1 MSLFDSLVAAV
12 IKADSKVEPPTP
24 PTPPTPPIPPTP
36 PTPPIPPTPP
46 TQPTPEFDYK
56 AEYEK
61 LVVQNA
67 NLQKQLSE
75 SQLANLNLL
84 NMTPVNDTK
93 SFSEIMRENEYHPLY
108 NERRK

>member
-12 IKADSKVEPPTP
+12 IKADSKAEPPTP
-24 PTPPTPPIPPTP
+24 PTPPTPSTP
-36 PTPPIPPTPP
+36 PTPQI
-46 TQPTPEFDYK
+46 DYK
-56 AEYEK
+56 AEYER
-61 LVVQNA
+61 LMAQNA

>member
-12 IKADSKVEPPTP
+12 IKADSKAEPPTP
-24 PTPPTPPIPPTP
+24 PTPPTPQI
-36 PTPPIPPTPP
+36 
-46 TQPTPEFDYK
+46 DYK
-56 AEYEK
+56 AEYER
-61 LVVQNA
+61 LMAQNA

>member
-12 IKADSKVEPPTP
+12 IKADSKAEPPTP
-24 PTPPTPPIPPTP
+24 PTPPTP
-36 PTPPIPPTPP
+36 
-46 TQPTPEFDYK
+46 EFDYK
-56 AEYEK
+56 TEYEK
-61 LVVQNA
+61 LMVQNA